1 MVDTKTKQKPE
12 HSQSAIMNE
21 VNRKPSEVRDKVY
34 SMIQDQSI
42 DSQRLSLYLYN
53 FLFKNELTT
62 NTPENQAFWKEI
74 EFNFV
79 QTYTEE
85 TDANY

>member
-1 MVDTKTKQKPE
+1 MVDTNEKAQNY
-12 HSQSAIMNE
+12 AIRNE
-21 VNRKPSEVRDKVY
+21 VNKKPYEARNKVQ
-34 SMIQDQSI
+34 SMLQDQSI
-42 DSQRLSLYLYN
+42 DSLQLSDYIFY
-53 FLFKNELTT
+53 FQTHKNLMS

-85 TDANY
+85 TDSDY